1 MRTLKKTILL
11 FCSLTLFAFP
21 LTLLSKEEVK
31 KVEKVS
37 TEVEEVDTVEEEVAA
52 EEIEKVDINTALAET
67 LASKLDGIGP
77 KKAEAIV
84 KFREEHGLFKEVIE
98 LLQVEGIGEK
108 TLEKNKDKL
117 TVSLPEESA
126 DEETSTDEKQ

>member
-1 MRTLKKTILL
+1 MCALKKTILL
-11 FCSLTLFAFP
+11 LCSLTLFVFP